1 MEKEVKKEEKE
12 EIKPEEIKPEENKT
26 KFSTAAIII
35 LVLIIIGFAAYI
47 AYDKGYIF
55 KEKDKKEQSTPVEKD
70 NKDKKENKTVE
81 PTSGEAKEIDLD
93 DSRFIGI
100 YKKLE
105 KYTYSMNRENG
116 YKSFSDK
123 DLATIAIKNFK
134 ESDFEKTSDKDKE
147 NGNTYYKFKGDT
159 IVKHLKNY
167 FKSDVTINKEK
178 ISDLFVATNVNFD
191 GSGMQIKSYDKEND
205 EYKVTFGGIGG
216 TSGPSPKITARKII
230 SAEKK
235 EDGSIKVV
243 EKAIYYTSTTFN
255 DDMYFNIYSDPSN
268 NYNIDGKHF
277 KVANVTN
284 EKIDVSDYSD
294 KASTIT
300 HIFKLDKETGDYYF
314 ASSVIK

>member
-1 MEKEVKKEEKE
+1 MEKEVKEEK
-12 EIKPEEIKPEENKT
+12 KMG
-26 KFSTAAIII
+26 FSTAAIII
-35 LVLIIIGFAAYI
+35 LVLIIVGFAAYI

-55 KEKDKKEQSTPVEKD
+55 KSKENKEQSTQVEKD
-70 NKDKKENKTVE
+70 NKDKNKIEKVE
-81 PTSGEAKEIDLD
+81 PTSNEVKEIDLD

-134 ESDFEKTSDKDKE
+134 EADFEKTSDKDKD
-147 NGNTYYKFKGDT
+147 NGYTYYKFKGDT
-159 IVKHLKNY
+159 IIKHLKNY

-178 ISDLFVATNVNFD
+178 LSDLFVATNVNFE
-191 GSGMQIKSYDKEND
+191 GSGMQIKSYDKDND
-205 EYKVTFGGIGG
+205 EYTVVFAGVGG
-216 TSGPSPKITARKII
+216 TTGPSPKITKRKII
-230 SAEKK
+230 SAEKR

-243 EKAIYYTSTTFN
+243 EKAIYYTSNTFN

-268 NYNIDGKHF
+268 YYYIEGKHF
-277 KVANVTN
+277 KVSNVTH
-284 EKIDVSDYSD
+284 EKIDVNDYSD

-314 ASSVIK
+314 DSSVIK

>member
-1 MEKEVKKEEKE
+1 MEKEVK
-12 EIKPEEIKPEENKT
+12 EENKPVE
-26 KFSTAAIII
+26 KQEEKKSGASAAAIII
-35 LVLIIIGFAAYI
+35 LVVIIIGFMVYI

-55 KEKDKKEQSTPVEKD
+55 KSKQTKEKSTPVET
-70 NKDKKENKTVE
+70 NKKENKENKTVE

-100 YKKLE
+100 YKKLQ

-123 DLATIAIKNFK
+123 DLATIAIKSFK
-134 ESDFEKTSDKDKE
+134 EADFEKTSEKD
-147 NGNTYYKFKGDT
+147 NGSTYYKFKGDT

-178 ISDLFVATNVNFD
+178 LSDLFVATNVNFD
-191 GSGMQIKSYDKEND
+191 GSGMQIKSYDKDKD
-205 EYKVTFGGIGG
+205 EYKVIFGGIGG
-216 TSGPSPKITARKII
+216 TTGPSPKITARKII
-230 SAEKK
+230 SATKQ

-243 EKAIYYTSTTFN
+243 EKAIYYTSTIFN

-277 KVANVTN
+277 KVSNVTN
-284 EKIDVSDYSD
+284 EKIDVNDYSD

-314 ASSVIK
+314 DSSVIK

>member
-1 MEKEVKKEEKE
+1 MEKEVK
-12 EIKPEEIKPEENKT
+12 EENKPVE
-26 KFSTAAIII
+26 KQEEKKSGASAAAIII
-35 LVLIIIGFAAYI
+35 LVVIIIGFMVYI

-55 KEKDKKEQSTPVEKD
+55 KSKQTKEKSTPVET
-70 NKDKKENKTVE
+70 NKKENKENKTVE

-100 YKKLE
+100 YKKLQ

-123 DLATIAIKNFK
+123 DLATIAIKSFK
-134 ESDFEKTSDKDKE
+134 ETDIEKTSEKD
-147 NGNTYYKFKGDT
+147 NGSTYYKFKGDT
-159 IVKHLKNY
+159 IIKHLKNY

-178 ISDLFVATNVNFD
+178 LNDLFVATNVNFD

-205 EYKVTFGGIGG
+205 EYKVIFGGIGG
-216 TSGPSPKITARKII
+216 TTGPSPKITVRKII
-230 SAEKK
+230 SATKQ

-277 KVANVTN
+277 KVSNVTN
-284 EKIDVSDYSD
+284 EKIDVNDYSD

>member
-1 MEKEVKKEEKE
+1 MEKEVK
-12 EIKPEEIKPEENKT
+12 EENKPVE
-26 KFSTAAIII
+26 KQEEKKSGASAAAIII
-35 LVLIIIGFAAYI
+35 LVVIIIGFMVYI

-55 KEKDKKEQSTPVEKD
+55 KSKQTKEKSTPVET
-70 NKDKKENKTVE
+70 NKTENKENKTVE

-100 YKKLE
+100 YKKLQ

-123 DLATIAIKNFK
+123 DLATIAIKSFK
-134 ESDFEKTSDKDKE
+134 ETDFEKTSDKD
-147 NGNTYYKFKGDT
+147 NGSTYYKFKGDT
-159 IVKHLKNY
+159 IIKHLKNY

-178 ISDLFVATNVNFD
+178 LNDLFVATNVNFD
-191 GSGMQIKSYDKEND
+191 GSGMQIKSYDKDKD

-230 SAEKK
+230 SATKQ

-243 EKAIYYTSTTFN
+243 EKAIYYTSTIFN

-277 KVANVTN
+277 KVSNVTN
-284 EKIDVSDYSD
+284 EKIDVNDYSD

-314 ASSVIK
+314 DSSVIK

>member
-1 MEKEVKKEEKE
+1 MEKEVK
-12 EIKPEEIKPEENKT
+12 EENKPIE
-26 KFSTAAIII
+26 KQEEKKSGASIAAIII
-35 LVLIIIGFAAYI
+35 LVLVIIGFMVYI
-47 AYDKGYIF
+47 VYDKGYIF
-55 KEKDKKEQSTPVEKD
+55 KSKQTKEKSTPVEKD
-70 NKDKKENKTVE
+70 NKSKKEDKTVE

-100 YKKLE
+100 YKKLQ

-123 DLATIAIKNFK
+123 DLATIAIKSFK
-134 ESDFEKTSDKDKE
+134 EADFEKTSEKD
-147 NGNTYYKFKGDT
+147 NGSTYYKFKGDT
-159 IVKHLKNY
+159 IIKHLKNY

-178 ISDLFVATNVNFD
+178 LSDLFVATNVNFD
-191 GSGMQIKSYDKEND
+191 GSGMQIKSYDKDKD

-230 SAEKK
+230 SATKQ

-268 NYNIDGKHF
+268 NYSIDGKHF
-277 KVANVTN
+277 KVSNVTN
-284 EKIDVSDYSD
+284 EKIDVNDYSD

>member
-1 MEKEVKKEEKE
+1 MEKEVK
-12 EIKPEEIKPEENKT
+12 EENKPVE
-26 KFSTAAIII
+26 KQEEKKSGASAAAIII
-35 LVLIIIGFAAYI
+35 LVVIIIGFMVYI

-55 KEKDKKEQSTPVEKD
+55 KSKQTKEKSTPVET
-70 NKDKKENKTVE
+70 NKKENKENKTVE

-100 YKKLE
+100 YKKLQ

-123 DLATIAIKNFK
+123 DLATIAIKSFK
-134 ESDFEKTSDKDKE
+134 EADFEKTSEKD
-147 NGNTYYKFKGDT
+147 NGSTYYKFKGDT
-159 IVKHLKNY
+159 IIKHLKNY

-178 ISDLFVATNVNFD
+178 LNDLFVATNVNFD
-191 GSGMQIKSYDKEND
+191 GSGMQIKSYDKDKD
-205 EYKVTFGGIGG
+205 EYKVIFGGIGG

-230 SAEKK
+230 SATKQ

-243 EKAIYYTSTTFN
+243 EKAIYYTSTIFN

-277 KVANVTN
+277 KVSNVTN
-284 EKIDVSDYSD
+284 EKIDVNDYSD

>member
-12 EIKPEEIKPEENKT
+12 EIKQEENKA
-26 KFSTAAIII
+26 KFSTAAIMI

-55 KEKDKKEQSTPVEKD
+55 KEKDKSEKSTTVEKD
-70 NKDKKENKTVE
+70 DKDKKENKTVE
-81 PTSGEAKEIDLD
+81 PSGETKEIDLD

-134 ESDFEKTSDKDKE
+134 ESDFEKTNDKE
-147 NGNTYYKFKGDT
+147 NGLTYYKFKGDT

-167 FKSDVTINKEK
+167 FNSDVTINKEK
-178 ISDLFVATNVNFD
+178 IGDLFVATNVNFD
-191 GSGMQIKSYDKEND
+191 GSGMQIKSYDKDSD
-205 EYKVTFGGIGG
+205 EYKVIFVGIGG
-216 TSGPSPKITARKII
+216 TSGPSPKITERKIV

-235 EDGSIKVV
+235 EDGSIKVI

-268 NYNIDGKHF
+268 NYSIDGKHF
-277 KVANVTN
+277 KVSNVTN

-294 KASTIT
+294 KASEIT
-300 HIFKLDKETGDYYF
+300 HIYKLNKDTGDYYF

>member
-1 MEKEVKKEEKE
+1 MEKEVK
-12 EIKPEEIKPEENKT
+12 EENKPV
-26 KFSTAAIII
+26 KKQEEKKSGASAAAIII
-35 LVLIIIGFAAYI
+35 LVVIIIGFMVYI

-55 KEKDKKEQSTPVEKD
+55 KSKQTKEKSTPVET
-70 NKDKKENKTVE
+70 NKKENKENKTVE

-100 YKKLE
+100 YKKLQ

-123 DLATIAIKNFK
+123 DLATIAIKSFK
-134 ESDFEKTSDKDKE
+134 EADFEKTSEKD
-147 NGNTYYKFKGDT
+147 NGSTYYKFKGDT
-159 IVKHLKNY
+159 IIKHLKNY

-178 ISDLFVATNVNFD
+178 LNDLFVATNVNFD
-191 GSGMQIKSYDKEND
+191 GSGMQIKSYDKDKD
-205 EYKVTFGGIGG
+205 EYKVIFGGIGG

-230 SAEKK
+230 SATKQ

-243 EKAIYYTSTTFN
+243 EKAIYYTSTIFN

-277 KVANVTN
+277 KVSNVTN
-284 EKIDVSDYSD
+284 EKIDVNDYSD

>member
-1 MEKEVKKEEKE
+1 MEKEVK
-12 EIKPEEIKPEENKT
+12 EENKPV
-26 KFSTAAIII
+26 KKQEEKKSGASAAAIII
-35 LVLIIIGFAAYI
+35 LVVIIIGFMVYI

-55 KEKDKKEQSTPVEKD
+55 KSKQTKEKSTPVET
-70 NKDKKENKTVE
+70 NKKENKENKTVE

-100 YKKLE
+100 YKKLQ

-123 DLATIAIKNFK
+123 DLATIAIKSFK
-134 ESDFEKTSDKDKE
+134 EADFEKTSEKD
-147 NGNTYYKFKGDT
+147 NGSTYYKFKGDT
-159 IVKHLKNY
+159 IIKHLKNY

-178 ISDLFVATNVNFD
+178 LSDLFVATNVNFD
-191 GSGMQIKSYDKEND
+191 GSGMQIKSYDKDKD
-205 EYKVTFGGIGG
+205 EYKVIFGGIGG

-230 SAEKK
+230 SATKQ

-243 EKAIYYTSTTFN
+243 EKAIYYTSTIFN

-277 KVANVTN
+277 KVSNVTN
-284 EKIDVSDYSD
+284 EKIDVNDYSD

>member
-1 MEKEVKKEEKE
+1 MEKEVK
-12 EIKPEEIKPEENKT
+12 EENKPVE
-26 KFSTAAIII
+26 KQEEKKSGASAAAIII
-35 LVLIIIGFAAYI
+35 LVVIIIGFMVYI
-47 AYDKGYIF
+47 AYDKEYIF
-55 KEKDKKEQSTPVEKD
+55 KSKQTKEKSTPVET
-70 NKDKKENKTVE
+70 NKKENKENKTVE

-100 YKKLE
+100 YKKLQ

-123 DLATIAIKNFK
+123 DLATIAIKSFK
-134 ESDFEKTSDKDKE
+134 EADFEKTSEKD
-147 NGNTYYKFKGDT
+147 NGSTYYKFKGDT
-159 IVKHLKNY
+159 IIKHLKNY

-178 ISDLFVATNVNFD
+178 LNDLFVATNVNFD
-191 GSGMQIKSYDKEND
+191 GSGMQIKSYDKDKD
-205 EYKVTFGGIGG
+205 EYKVIFGGIGG

-230 SAEKK
+230 SATKQ

-243 EKAIYYTSTTFN
+243 EKAIYYTSTIFN

-277 KVANVTN
+277 KVSNVTN
-284 EKIDVSDYSD
+284 EKIDVNDYSD

>member
-1 MEKEVKKEEKE
+1 MEKEVK
-12 EIKPEEIKPEENKT
+12 EENKPVE
-26 KFSTAAIII
+26 KQEEKKSGASAAAIII
-35 LVLIIIGFAAYI
+35 LVVIIIGFMVYI

-55 KEKDKKEQSTPVEKD
+55 KSKQTKEKSTPVET
-70 NKDKKENKTVE
+70 NKKENKENKTVE

-100 YKKLE
+100 YKKLQ

-123 DLATIAIKNFK
+123 DLATIAIKSFK
-134 ESDFEKTSDKDKE
+134 EADFEKTSEKD
-147 NGNTYYKFKGDT
+147 NGSTYYKFKGDT

-178 ISDLFVATNVNFD
+178 LSDLFVATNVNFD
-191 GSGMQIKSYDKEND
+191 GSGMQIKSYDKDKD
-205 EYKVTFGGIGG
+205 EYKVIFGGIGG
-216 TSGPSPKITARKII
+216 TTGPSPKITARKII
-230 SAEKK
+230 SATKQ

-243 EKAIYYTSTTFN
+243 EKAIYYTSTIFN

-277 KVANVTN
+277 KVSNVTN
-284 EKIDVSDYSD
+284 EKIDVNDYSD

>member
-12 EIKPEEIKPEENKT
+12 EIKPEEIKTEEK
-26 KFSTAAIII
+26 KAGYSTAAIMI

-70 NKDKKENKTVE
+70 NNDKKETKTVE
-81 PTSGEAKEIDLD
+81 PSGEAKEIDLD

-100 YKKLE
+100 YKKLAN
-105 KYTYSMNRENG
+105 YTYSMNRENG

-134 ESDFEKTSDKDKE
+134 ESDFEKTSDKD
-147 NGNTYYKFKGDT
+147 NGLTYYKFKGDT

-167 FKSDVTINKEK
+167 FNSDVTINKEK
-178 ISDLFVATNVNFD
+178 LSDLFVATNVNFE
-191 GSGMQIKSYDKEND
+191 GSGMQIKSYDKDSD
-205 EYKVTFGGIGG
+205 EYKVVFSGIGG
-216 TSGPSPKITARKII
+216 TSGPSPKITKRKIV

-243 EKAIYYTSTTFN
+243 EKAIYFTSTTFN

-268 NYNIDGKHF
+268 NYSIDGKHF
-277 KVANVTN
+277 KVSNVTN

-300 HIFKLDKETGDYYF
+300 HIYKLNKETGDYYF

>member
-1 MEKEVKKEEKE
+1 MEKEVK
-12 EIKPEEIKPEENKT
+12 EENKPVE
-26 KFSTAAIII
+26 KQEEKKSGASAAAIII
-35 LVLIIIGFAAYI
+35 LVVIIIGFMVYI

-55 KEKDKKEQSTPVEKD
+55 KSKQTKEKSTPVET
-70 NKDKKENKTVE
+70 NKKENKENKTVE

-100 YKKLE
+100 YKKLQ

-123 DLATIAIKNFK
+123 DLATIAIKSFK
-134 ESDFEKTSDKDKE
+134 EADFEKTSEKD
-147 NGNTYYKFKGDT
+147 NGSTYYKFKGDT
-159 IVKHLKNY
+159 IIKHLKNY

-178 ISDLFVATNVNFD
+178 LNDLFVATNVNFD
-191 GSGMQIKSYDKEND
+191 GSGMQIKSYDKDKD

-230 SAEKK
+230 SATKQ

-243 EKAIYYTSTTFN
+243 EKAIYYTSTIFN

-277 KVANVTN
+277 KVSNVTN
-284 EKIDVSDYSD
+284 EKIDVNDYSD

>member
-1 MEKEVKKEEKE
+1 MEKEVK
-12 EIKPEEIKPEENKT
+12 EENKPVE
-26 KFSTAAIII
+26 KQEEKKSGASIAAIII
-35 LVLIIIGFAAYI
+35 LVLVIIGFMVYI

-55 KEKDKKEQSTPVEKD
+55 KSKQTKEKSTPVET
-70 NKDKKENKTVE
+70 NKKENKENKTVE

-100 YKKLE
+100 YKKLQ

-123 DLATIAIKNFK
+123 DLATIAIKSFK
-134 ESDFEKTSDKDKE
+134 EADFEKTSEKD
-147 NGNTYYKFKGDT
+147 NGSTYYKFKGDT
-159 IVKHLKNY
+159 IIKHLKNY

-178 ISDLFVATNVNFD
+178 LSDLFVATNVNFD
-191 GSGMQIKSYDKEND
+191 GSGMQIKSYDKDKD

-243 EKAIYYTSTTFN
+243 EKAIYYTSTAFN

-268 NYNIDGKHF
+268 NYSIDGKHF
-277 KVANVTN
+277 KVSNVTN
-284 EKIDVSDYSD
+284 EKIDVNDYSD